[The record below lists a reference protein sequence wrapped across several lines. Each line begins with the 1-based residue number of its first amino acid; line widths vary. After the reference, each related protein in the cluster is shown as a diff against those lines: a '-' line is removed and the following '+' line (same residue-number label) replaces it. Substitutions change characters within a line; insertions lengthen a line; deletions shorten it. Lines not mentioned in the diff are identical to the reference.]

1 MKNDL
6 SKSEMTGALI
16 SAFGGEENIEG
27 LDACLT
33 RLRVSVK
40 KLENIDTSKIKELG
54 AVAVVVVGQVAQA
67 IFGSKSRQ
75 YKEDMQD
82 WMSK

>member
-6 SKSEMTGALI
+6 SSSEMTGALV
-16 SAFGGEENIEG
+16 SAFGGAENIEEV
-27 LDACLT
+27 DACLT

-40 KLENIDTSKIKELG
+40 DLKNIDNGKLKELG
-54 AVAVVVVGQVAQA
+54 AVAIVVVGQVAQA

-75 YKEDMQD
+75 YKDNMQD
-82 WMSK
+82 LISK

>member
-6 SKSEMTGALI
+6 SSSEMTGALV
-16 SAFGGEENIEG
+16 SAFGGAENIEG
-27 LDACLT
+27 VDACLT

-40 KLENIDTSKIKELG
+40 NLDNIDNSKVKELG
-54 AVAVVVVGQVAQA
+54 AVAVVIVGQVAQA

-75 YKEDMQD
+75 YKDNMQD
-82 WMSK
+82 WISK